1 MVVSLRT
8 DFIHYHYH
16 TINELYPTQFVLI
29 YSMRQSTSMDTFSR
43 VLNLLIQVY
52 GHVFSR
58 IKVSTESREFTFGK
72 T

>member
-1 MVVSLRT
+1 M
-8 DFIHYHYH
+8 
-16 TINELYPTQFVLI
+16 
-29 YSMRQSTSMDTFSR
+29 FSR

-72 T
+72 TFGKTLVRLNQLKHVIPRVLNQSL